1 MSLHSRNLAISAG
14 IPPESIDSAI
24 KYMVEKKSYSL
35 DTAKEFLQLSNGE
48 KTTQKL

>member
-14 IPPESIDSAI
+14 IPPGSIDSAI

-35 DTAKEFLQLSNGE
+35 DAAKDYLQLSNGE
-48 KTTQKL
+48 KTDPKL